1 MLLKTN
7 KHLPFTFLL
16 LVGML
21 LGYTS
26 CRRNLETSNQGRHTP
41 TTSSQVSPTPKK
53 PDRAGKIPIEEA
65 LPDALIDRVKV
76 PELQEV
82 LRELKENPATI
93 DEAVPRGGYQ
103 IQWTVLQLAA
113 AYDELE
119 VLQALLQAGADPNAK
134 ESRWDQT
141 ALHEAVRC
149 GYLQVIKALID
160 AGADINQPNKYGNTP
175 FQLAARYNELEVVE
189 ALLQGKV
196 NLNAKNS
203 KTGLTALHEAAATA
217 HLEVIK
223 ALIAAEADIN
233 QTDNDGNTPLH
244 IAVSIPMIPPGS
256 QEELEAEI
264 EEVVK
269 LLTEQ
274 PKINLNLKN
283 NRGETALSIATS
295 EFFPYKKSIPDILKQ
310 CAAKQKALEGQ
321 GGSDAS

>member
-26 CRRNLETSNQGRHTP
+26 CRRNLETSNQRRHTL
-41 TTSSQVSPTPKK
+41 TTSSQGSPTPKR

-65 LPDALIDRVKV
+65 LPDALINRVQV

-93 DEAVPRGGYQ
+93 DKAVPRAGYP

-113 AYDELE
+113 LFNELE

-134 ESRWDQT
+134 SSNNTART
-141 ALHEAVRC
+141 ALHCAVARAHVE
-149 GYLQVIKALID
+149 VIKALID
-160 AGADINQPNKYGNTP
+160 AGADINQP
-175 FQLAARYNELEVVE
+175 
-189 ALLQGKV
+189 
-196 NLNAKNS
+196 
-203 KTGLTALHEAAATA
+203 
-217 HLEVIK
+217 
-223 ALIAAEADIN
+223 
-233 QTDNDGNTPLH
+233 DNDGDTPLH
-244 IAVSIPMIPPGS
+244 TAVNIELTWLLSPPGS

-310 CAAKQKALEGQ
+310 CAAKQKAP
-321 GGSDAS
+321 

>member
-16 LVGML
+16 LVWML

-41 TTSSQVSPTPKK
+41 TTNSQGSPTPKK
-53 PDRAGKIPIEEA
+53 PDKAGKIPIEEA

-134 ESRWDQT
+134 SSNNTART
-141 ALHEAVRC
+141 ALHCAVARAHVE
-149 GYLQVIKALID
+149 VIKALID

-223 ALIAAEADIN
+223 ALIAAEADIK
-233 QTDNDGNTPLH
+233 QTDSDGNTPLH

-310 CAAKQKALEGQ
+310 CAAKQKAP
-321 GGSDAS
+321 

>member
-16 LVGML
+16 LVWML

-26 CRRNLETSNQGRHTP
+26 CRRNLETSNQGRHIVQTSSQTQP
-41 TTSSQVSPTPKK
+41 TVTTSSQVSPTPKK
-53 PDRAGKIPIEEA
+53 PDRPGKIPIEEA
-65 LPDALIDRVKV
+65 LPDALIDRVKNSK
-76 PELQEV
+76 LQQV
-82 LRELKENPATI
+82 LRELRKNPATI
-93 DEAVPRGGYQ
+93 DKVVPSSYGRGA
-103 IQWTVLQLAA
+103 TVL
-113 AYDELE
+113 
-119 VLQALLQAGADPNAK
+119 
-134 ESRWDQT
+134 
-141 ALHEAVRC
+141 
-149 GYLQVIKALID
+149 
-160 AGADINQPNKYGNTP
+160 
-175 FQLAARYNELEVVE
+175 QLAARYNELEVVE

-223 ALIAAEADIN
+223 ALIDAGADIN
-233 QTDNDGNTPLH
+233 QPDNDGDTPLH
-244 IAVSIPMIPPGS
+244 TAVNIELTWLLSPPGS

-310 CAAKQKALEGQ
+310 CAAKQKAP
-321 GGSDAS
+321 